1 MHAGWRLDISAEYAR
16 LRKVPANLT
25 DGTRPAFDPKYSQPF
40 TRRRYVVLCLVLAS
54 LERADRQ
61 TTLGKLAESV
71 LGLAGADT
79 CLAGAG
85 HVPQF
90 RTAEERRDLI
100 HVVRLLVSYGVLTQ
114 QDGDEQDYV
123 NERGDVLYRIRRSCL
138 AAMLCATRNP
148 SSITATSFP
157 DRLRQ
162 MTEQVVPESEDA
174 RNRVLRWSITRRLLD
189 DPVMY
194 VDDLADQEKAYLET
208 QRPTLVRR
216 VAEAAG
222 LVPEV
227 RSEGIA
233 MADDRGDL
241 TDSGII
247 EAGTDGHVTMLV
259 AECLARAHIR
269 NGIAPVPFS
278 ELAAHVA
285 DARAEFGQHWRQD
298 AREPGSESQLARD
311 AVDRLVSM
319 RLAAV
324 VPEGVTPLPAIGRYR
339 GNTPMTTGNAGEER
353 G

>member
-1 MHAGWRLDISAEYAR
+1 LITYLS
-16 LRKVPANLT
+16 
-25 DGTRPAFDPKYSQPF
+25 S
-40 TRRRYVVLCLVLAS
+40 YVL
-54 LERADRQ
+54 
-61 TTLGKLAESV
+61 
-71 LGLAGADT
+71 
-79 CLAGAG
+79 
-85 HVPQF
+85 F
-90 RTAEERRDLI
+90 
-100 HVVRLLVSYGVLTQ
+100 TQ
-114 QDGDEQDYV
+114 QDGDEQDYMT
-123 NERGDVLYRIRRSCL
+123 ERGDVLYRIRRSCL

-148 SSITATSFP
+148 SSITATSVP

-162 MTEQVVPESEDA
+162 MTEQVVPESEEA
-174 RNRVLRWSITRRLLD
+174 RNRSLRWSITRRLLD

-194 VDDLADQEKAYLET
+194 VDDLGEQEKAYLET

-227 RSEGIA
+227 RREGIA

-247 EAGTDGHVTMLV
+247 EAGTDGHMTMLV
-259 AECLARAHIR
+259 AECLARARIH
-269 NGIAPVPFS
+269 NGAASVPFT

-311 AVDRLVSM
+311 AVDRLVSL

-339 GNTPMTTGNAGEER
+339 GNAPMTSGAAGEER